1 MAIKHLTIRFNMDNP
16 KHQITWDYLH
26 NIDKEK
32 YKSFSETAITA
43 IASYFERQEQLGN
56 DPYFETR
63 QKEDEFVNKIVEGV
77 EQKIEK
83 ALPAFLLSCLASYAV
98 PQNTIIADKP
108 EETDAKAPE
117 IDWSFVGDE

>member
-1 MAIKHLTIRFNMDNP
+1 MAIKHFTIRFDMDNP
-16 KHQITWDYLH
+16 KHQIIWDYLH

-43 IASYFERQEQLGN
+43 IASYFERQEQLNN

-63 QKEDEFVNKIVEGV
+63 QKEDEFVNKIIERV

-83 ALPAFLLSCLASYAV
+83 ALPNFLLSCLASYAV
-98 PQNTIIADKP
+98 PQNTTTTDKS
-108 EETDAKAPE
+108 EETNAKAPE
-117 IDWSFVGDE
+117 IDWDFVGNE